1 MPKIRKRGDLVV
13 QKIMVGLSSFLGN
26 IIFHL
31 RSLNSPYVFLGNQE
45 GMYIFFLGWL
55 MLYDNSDYN
64 SKVNKE
70 NQKLEFWMRGIS
82 IVSGFF
88 CSRIFQFV
96 GIDQFRGTNF

>member
-1 MPKIRKRGDLVV
+1 
-13 QKIMVGLSSFLGN
+13 
-26 IIFHL
+26 
-31 RSLNSPYVFLGNQE
+31 
-45 GMYIFFLGWL
+45 

-82 IVSGFF
+82 IVSGFVG
-88 CSRIFQFV
+88 FQFV

>member
-1 MPKIRKRGDLVV
+1 MFFRKSG
-13 QKIMVGLSSFLGN
+13 G
-26 IIFHL
+26 
-31 RSLNSPYVFLGNQE
+31 YVH
-45 GMYIFFLGWL
+45 FFSRVWL

-88 CSRIFQFV
+88 VVGFQFV

>member
-1 MPKIRKRGDLVV
+1 
-13 QKIMVGLSSFLGN
+13 
-26 IIFHL
+26 
-31 RSLNSPYVFLGNQE
+31 
-45 GMYIFFLGWL
+45 

-88 CSRIFQFV
+88 VVVGFQFV